1 MMIYSMLFNST
12 LILGKLG
19 EGRTS
24 VQPEA
29 EKVCNLRWFGVYT
42 EACWECQVVD
52 CLTTLHTVLDAI
64 YATCV
69 SIFIGSKQKPQS
81 FDVCRSCTYL
91 ATFESIS
98 LSNLESTSS
107 GDHQRNLTI
116 TQVTSLMIVRYYD
129 APMTFFNNQHWRL
142 FSCSENCNDWNRL
155 HVGLVRVRRTS
166 RSAAQF
172 WACFG

>member
-1 MMIYSMLFNST
+1 MYPLSSCKAAIFRNHSISVYIIMMIYSMSFNST

-29 EKVCNLRWFGVYT
+29 GKVCNLHWFGVYA

-52 CLTTLHTVLDAI
+52 CFTTLHTILDAI
-64 YATCV
+64 YATV

-81 FDVCRSCTYL
+81 FDLWSSLHVPHL
-91 ATFESIS
+91 FGNLWIAFNFP

-116 TQVTSLMIVRYYD
+116 TQVTSLMIVR
-129 APMTFFNNQHWRL
+129 
-142 FSCSENCNDWNRL
+142 
-155 HVGLVRVRRTS
+155 
-166 RSAAQF
+166 
-172 WACFG
+172 